1 LVEETGVFG
10 ENHWPVASHWQTLS
24 HNVASSIPR
33 HDRGKKHFFN
43 RTPNWNA
50 KVRSILNILY
60 ITCDTQDLQMSLYIQ
75 WIDIIYNVYIN
86 FFIIV
91 IMYNLLHNIVR
102 IKYYFLYNVTS
113 CNNLWPTSILRTDD
127 GKRGHPPLLL

>member
-1 LVEETGVFG
+1 
-10 ENHWPVASHWQTLS
+10 
-24 HNVASSIPR
+24 
-33 HDRGKKHFFN
+33 
-43 RTPNWNA
+43 
-50 KVRSILNILY
+50 VRSILNILY